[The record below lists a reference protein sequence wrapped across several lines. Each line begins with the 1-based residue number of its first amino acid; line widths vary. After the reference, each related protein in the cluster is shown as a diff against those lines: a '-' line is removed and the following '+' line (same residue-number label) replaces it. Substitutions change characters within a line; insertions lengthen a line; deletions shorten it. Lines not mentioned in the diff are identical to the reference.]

1 MTKPVTLEK
10 AKARLGIRSDHRDAE
25 IRGLIDA
32 AIEHVE
38 KAAHYYLEQRDQVEA
53 LDCLVG
59 AVDLKA
65 WPVSAVGDITYLDE
79 DDQDATIANARLIAT
94 RKPAYLLP
102 AADESWP
109 GDVAHKLAV
118 TLTVGHTG
126 AEDDPFP
133 APLVQAILLLVSHWF
148 ENQEA
153 VVVGTS
159 AVELPLG
166 VESLVHQFR
175 TVI

>member
-25 IRGLIDA
+25 IQGLIDA

-79 DDQDATIANARLIAT
+79 DDQDATIANARLISLA
-94 RKPAYLLP
+94 RRGRELAGRRGAQARGNAYRGTHW
-102 AADESWP
+102 SRGRSVP
-109 GDVAHKLAV
+109 GSARPGNPTARLA
-118 TLTVGHTG
+118 
-126 AEDDPFP
+126 
-133 APLVQAILLLVSHWF
+133 LV
-148 ENQEA
+148 
-153 VVVGTS
+153 
-159 AVELPLG
+159 
-166 VESLVHQFR
+166 
-175 TVI
+175 